1 MGKLSPRPGSA
12 KQSDRIF
19 EVYDPQMP
27 DQTLILQMIAD
38 ELRHRRQKGMDPLK
52 QLCEEQLAVRYRVED
67 RPRVNQRLSQELQT
81 IQTNGQADAF
91 EEARSKVQVLSEQGY
106 CCRMIG
112 AGCSSLVSY
121 LMNLSEVDPI
131 EHGLPYER
139 FLTTNSTGMIQ
150 FMFVAD
156 WQTDMSGKVFSPIQD
171 GLFSDAVRIHPSTA
185 LEAMP
190 GLVVRAIRVT
200 KPDFHL
206 SAIPWNDE
214 ATFETLR
221 SGNVDGVSQ
230 FERVESQRTLLDLK
244 PRSLL
249 DIAITTALKAIQFRD
264 AHENGTLSEYV
275 RRGVPNAHQTPE
287 NWLVTETLQDTRG
300 MMLFQE
306 QIMLILNRVAD
317 IPLADAYDFI
327 KAVCKR
333 QMEPVAAIRVLFVI
347 RATENGVNEADAQ
360 SLFEKIR
367 DAATRAVCKSHHLSE
382 AITTYHAAFLK
393 THFPTEFS
401 KVLQIIQR

>member
-1 MGKLSPRPGSA
+1 M
-12 KQSDRIF
+12 
-19 EVYDPQMP
+19 
-27 DQTLILQMIAD
+27 DQ
-38 ELRHRRQKGMDPLK
+38 LK
-52 QLCEEQLAVRYRVED
+52 QLCEERLAVRYRVED
-67 RPRVNQRLSQELQT
+67 RPRVNQRLGQELAT

-91 EEARSKVQVLSEQGY
+91 EEARSKVQVLREQGY

-121 LMNLSEVDPI
+121 LMGLSEVDPI

-139 FLTTNSTGMIQ
+139 FLKTNSTGMIQ
-150 FMFVAD
+150 FKFVAD
-156 WQTDMSGKVFSPIQD
+156 SQADMSGKVFSPIQD
-171 GLFSDAVRIHPSTA
+171 DLTSDAVSIQPSTA

-190 GLVVRAIRVT
+190 GLVARAIRGT
-200 KPDFHL
+200 HPDFDL

-221 SGNVDGVSQ
+221 SGNVGGVSQ
-230 FERVESQRTLLDLK
+230 FNRVEGQRLLLELK
-244 PRSLL
+244 PRCLL
-249 DIAITTALKAIQFRD
+249 DIAAITALKTIQFGD
-264 AHENGTLSEYV
+264 AHDNGMLDEYV
-275 RRGVPNAHQTPE
+275 RRGVTQAHQFPE

-317 IPLADAYDFI
+317 IPLADAYYFI
-327 KAVCKR
+327 QAVCKR
-333 QMEPVAAIRVLFVI
+333 QMEPVAAIRVCFLI
-347 RATENGVNEADAQ
+347 GATENGVHEADAQ

-367 DAATRAVCKSHHLSE
+367 DAASQTVCKSHHLSE
-382 AITTYHAAFLK
+382 AVTTYHAAFLK

-401 KVLQIIQR
+401 KALQIIHQ